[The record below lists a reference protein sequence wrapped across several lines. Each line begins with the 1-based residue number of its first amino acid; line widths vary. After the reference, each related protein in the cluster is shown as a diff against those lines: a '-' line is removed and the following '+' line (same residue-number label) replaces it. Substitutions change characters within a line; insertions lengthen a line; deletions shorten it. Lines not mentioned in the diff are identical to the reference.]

1 MVIFLILAMIM
12 YHLRNFIYFFILFN
26 YSEQITFNTAHYL
39 KEVDNNNKI
48 SLRASS
54 LMHSGGGV
62 GKGRGGGGEAV
73 MLVPGID

>member
-54 LMHSGGGV
+54 LMHSGGGA
-62 GKGRGGGGEAV
+62 GKGRRACNY
-73 MLVPGID
+73 IS